1 MITMHAYSTEEL
13 ELNKSLLLLMLMIKL
28 VTCMDNGEIDKFE
41 MELSDKLVGLG
52 LGLGL
57 GLELVYHSMP
67 YDPEGKV
74 RR

>member
-1 MITMHAYSTEEL
+1 
-13 ELNKSLLLLMLMIKL
+13 MLMIKL

-57 GLELVYHSMP
+57 GLVYHSMP
-67 YDPEGKV
+67 YVPQGKV